1 MALAGASP
9 NAASGAISELLGAKV
24 RAAQKV
30 GLKVLFCI
38 GETAE
43 QVPARKEVLARQ
55 IEGGLGT
62 ADMANVVIAY
72 EPVWAIGP
80 GKTPPSAR
88 GIADIAADIKRLVAC
103 PLVYGGGLKKENA
116 ASIGAISELD
126 GGLVALT
133 RFRGYRFLTPTSSS
147 RFSISTRGAWG
158 SMWAAHFATPRIFR
172 RLTHET
178 LF

>member
-80 GKTPPSAR
+80 GKTLPRHGESPISRRTSRDSSPVPSSTEAVSR
-88 GIADIAADIKRLVAC
+88 RKTLPRSGQFPNSTA
-103 PLVYGGGLKKENA
+103 G
-116 ASIGAISELD
+116 
-126 GGLVALT
+126 
-133 RFRGYRFLTPTSSS
+133 SS
-147 RFSISTRGAWG
+147 R
-158 SMWAAHFATPRIFR
+158 
-172 RLTHET
+172 
-178 LF
+178 